1 MDWYSIDE
9 NKLRIKINTRIIDDQ
24 LAVIQLLYKCLNEF
38 DGQRW
43 NDIGNDIEGANK
55 IKNKI
60 LSDARALKATI
71 DLS

>member
-1 MDWYSIDE
+1 M
-9 NKLRIKINTRIIDDQ
+9 KRIKINARIIDDQ
-24 LAVIQLLYKCLNEF
+24 LTDDSITVQMFKQEF

-43 NDIGNDIEGANK
+43 NDIGKDIEGANK

-60 LSDARALKATI
+60 LSDARALKTTI